1 MATTDTDV
9 TQLVIN
15 KLTKQQYESITPS
28 ATELY
33 AVTDEPAVD
42 VMTGATS
49 GSAGTSGTVP
59 APAAGDDTKF
69 LQGDGT
75 WGTPTDTTY
84 TAGTNIQISAQNV
97 ISATDT
103 TYSTFTGA
111 TTQVAGAS
119 GLVPA
124 PTTSDPDKFLK
135 GDGTWGTP
143 AGKTYTAGDHISISN
158 QDVISA
164 VDYIHADAPT
174 ASTTPAGSITNGMIA
189 NSTLTASKFASGELL
204 TLTMSTTDIG
214 EGAPLAANTLYGV
227 YE

>member
-9 TQLVIN
+9 SQLVIN
-15 KLTKQQYESITPS
+15 KLTKQQYESITTPS

-49 GSAGTSGTVP
+49 GTAGTTGTVP
-59 APAAGDDTKF
+59 APAAGDDT
-69 LQGDGT
+69 
-75 WGTPTDTTY
+75 
-84 TAGTNIQISAQNV
+84 
-97 ISATDT
+97 
-103 TYSTFTGA
+103 
-111 TTQVAGAS
+111 
-119 GLVPA
+119 
-124 PTTSDPDKFLK
+124 KFLK

-143 AGKTYTAGDHISISN
+143 AGKTYTAGDHVNISN

-164 VDYIHADAPT
+164 YGYIWGD
-174 ASTTPAGSITNGMIA
+174 
-189 NSTLTASKFASGELL
+189 TLTAATTPTGTVTGAMIADGTITAADIATGVIPTI
-204 TLTMSTTDIG
+204 TLSTTDIG